1 MNSEHLNKLL
11 QFTLPIKESF
21 EEARKKIYLVGG
33 IVRDLHGSLNDIS
46 SLDLDFTTDAT
57 PDEIKKIIEPIAES
71 VWLSGQRFGTIGA
84 QIDGKTVEITTHR
97 SESYVS
103 ESRKPVVTFSN
114 DIHEDLSRR
123 DFTINSMA
131 IDLRT
136 QELIDPFNGLQDLQM
151 QILRTPLDPTISFS
165 EDPLRMM
172 RAARFISRYN
182 LTFDKGLKNSV
193 EELRYRLKIVSAE
206 RIRDELNKL
215 VMTPDPNPGFKFLLK
230 TKLYEAFLP
239 ELLENKNRH
248 QVRYLRQNLSI
259 RLSALLIHVS
269 QSVQK
274 TRMKELKYSNREID
288 DVGNLVSA
296 AKMILTTSMNNV
308 QYRRWYLDAGENRQ
322 GSIEIAA
329 VQRFSRKRISAV
341 HRQSRLLD
349 QELKDAAIP
358 LTGSEIINIFGID
371 EGPKVG
377 NALEHLRNLFIENGP
392 MRRSEAIDSLAIWI
406 KSEDL

>member
-151 QILRTPLDPTISFS
+151 KILRTPLDPTISFS

-329 VQRFSRKRISAV
+329 VQRFSRKRIRAV

>member
-151 QILRTPLDPTISFS
+151 KILRTPLDPTISFS

-329 VQRFSRKRISAV
+329 VQRFSRKRIRAV

-358 LTGSEIINIFGID
+358 LTGLEIINIFGID

>member
-329 VQRFSRKRISAV
+329 VQRFSRKRIRAV

>member
-11 QFTLPIKESF
+11 QFTIPIKESF
-21 EEARKKIYLVGG
+21 EDAAKQIYLVGG
-33 IVRDLHGSLNDIS
+33 IVRDLQVGVNDIS

-57 PDEIKKIIEPIAES
+57 PEEIKKIIEPIAES
-71 VWLSGQRFGTIGA
+71 IWLSGQRFGTIGA
-84 QIDGKTVEITTHR
+84 QVNGKTIEITTHR

-131 IDLRT
+131 IDLKT

-151 QILRTPLDPTISFS
+151 RALRTPLDPTISFS

-182 LTFDKGLKNSV
+182 LTFDKGLKQSV
-193 EELRYRLKIVSAE
+193 EELRGRLEIVSAE

-215 VMTPDPNPGFKFLLK
+215 LMTPDPNPGFKFLLK
-230 TKLYEAFLP
+230 TKLYELFLP
-239 ELLENKNRH
+239 ELLENRNRH

-259 RLSALLIHVS
+259 RLSALLINVS
-269 QSVQK
+269 QSAGK
-274 TRMKELKYSNREID
+274 ARMKELKYPNREID
-288 DVGNLVSA
+288 NVENLISA
-296 AKMILTTSMNNV
+296 AKMILTKSMNNV
-308 QYRRWYLDAGENRQ
+308 QYRRWYLFAGENRQ
-322 GSIEIAA
+322 GSIEIAT
-329 VQRFSRKRISAV
+329 VQRFSRKRIKSV
-341 HRQSRLLD
+341 RRQSRLLD
-349 QELKDAAIP
+349 QELKDSTIP

-371 EGPKVG
+371 EGPRVG
-377 NALEHLRNLFIENGP
+377 NALEHLKNLFIENGP
-392 MRRSEAIDSLAIWI
+392 ISRSEAIDSLEVWI
-406 KSEDL
+406 KSNDI

>member
-329 VQRFSRKRISAV
+329 VQRFSRKRIRAV

-358 LTGSEIINIFGID
+358 LTGLEIINIFGID

>member
-1 MNSEHLNKLL
+1 
-11 QFTLPIKESF
+11 
-21 EEARKKIYLVGG
+21 
-33 IVRDLHGSLNDIS
+33 
-46 SLDLDFTTDAT
+46 
-57 PDEIKKIIEPIAES
+57 
-71 VWLSGQRFGTIGA
+71 
-84 QIDGKTVEITTHR
+84 
-97 SESYVS
+97 
-103 ESRKPVVTFSN
+103 
-114 DIHEDLSRR
+114 
-123 DFTINSMA
+123 
-131 IDLRT
+131 
-136 QELIDPFNGLQDLQM
+136 
-151 QILRTPLDPTISFS
+151 
-165 EDPLRMM
+165 M

-329 VQRFSRKRISAV
+329 VQRFSRKRIRAV

>member
-151 QILRTPLDPTISFS
+151 KILRTPLDPTISFS

-329 VQRFSRKRISAV
+329 VQRFSRKRIRAV
-341 HRQSRLLD
+341 HQQSRLLD